1 MKIVPLIVLCLQN
14 HRIIEKLTVSEIPFA
29 DGAATETGT
38 DYVKLTRKQSQSPAL
53 KFSLMRLKMAKQ
65 QLMK

>member
-14 HRIIEKLTVSEIPFA
+14 HRVIKKLTGSGIPFA

-38 DYVKLTRKQSQSPAL
+38 DYVKVIGKQSQAPAL
-53 KFSLMRLKMAKQ
+53 KFSQMQLKMAKQ